1 MDGSD
6 EFPDEDFYRSMGYA
20 KVADKDD
27 EALTR
32 ALGASVTY
40 DFTMEKQLR

>member
-1 MDGSD
+1 
-6 EFPDEDFYRSMGYA
+6 MGYA